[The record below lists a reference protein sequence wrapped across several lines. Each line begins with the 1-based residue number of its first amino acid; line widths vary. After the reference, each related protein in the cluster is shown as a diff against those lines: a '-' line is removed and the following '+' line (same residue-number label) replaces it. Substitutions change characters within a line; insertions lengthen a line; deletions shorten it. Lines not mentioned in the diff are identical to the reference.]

1 MVTRVSTPGNYSAVL
16 GNLLAA
22 QQRQQD
28 AGQRLS
34 TQKNGDDLKA
44 FSRNSEMLTGMR
56 SIHSRVATYQ
66 DQAII
71 VADRLANQ
79 DTGLNRIAD
88 AAGAV
93 RQAIADAIASGKADT
108 LMEEVQ
114 AQFKIAVDAINTRYN
129 GKYLFAGGQAE
140 TKPLPIDQLSDLSPL
155 PPLVPTVADL
165 YQDDLYKAS
174 ARIDDSTEIEFGVL
188 AKDLTLDM
196 MELFKS
202 IQEAPGPYNGPI
214 TPTQQLALE
223 QAMRD
228 WEGVRASVTSVT
240 ARNGMLQKRVD
251 EIRDDLVSRDNMLT
265 GMMGDIT
272 DADMASV
279 AAELE
284 QAQISVQAAAHVFK
298 TLQDSSLLNILR

>member
-1 MVTRVSTPGNYSAVL
+1 MVTRVSTPGNYAAML
-16 GNLLAA
+16 GNLTAA
-22 QQRQQD
+22 QERQQN
-28 AGQRLS
+28 AGIRLA

-44 FSRNSEMLTGMR
+44 FSRNSEVLTGMR
-56 SIHSRVATYQ
+56 SIHSRVSTYQ
-66 DQAII
+66 DQAVV

-79 DTGLNRIAD
+79 DTALNRIAD
-88 AAGAV
+88 AAAAV
-93 RQAIADAIASGKADT
+93 RQSIADAIASGKADT

-114 AQFKIAVDAINTRYN
+114 AQFKVAVDAINTRYN

-140 TKPLPIDQLSDLSPL
+140 TKPLPIDRLTDLSAP
-155 PPLVPTVADL
+155 VVVSEL
-165 YQDDLYKAS
+165 YQDDLFKVS
-174 ARIDDSTEIEFGVL
+174 ARVDDSTEIEFGVL
-188 AKDLTLDM
+188 AKELTQDM
-196 MELFKS
+196 MEKFQTL
-202 IQEAPGPYNGPI
+202 QDAGTPYNGPI
-214 TPTQQLALE
+214 TPAQQLELE

-240 ARNGMLQKRVD
+240 ARNGLLQKRVD
-251 EIRDDLVSRDNMLT
+251 EVRDDLVSRDNMLT

-298 TLQDSSLLNILR
+298 TLQDSSLLNFLR

>member
-16 GNLLAA
+16 ANLLAA
-22 QQRQQD
+22 QERQQN

-34 TQKNGDDLKA
+34 TQRNGDDLKA

-56 SIHSRVATYQ
+56 TIHSRVTVFQ

-79 DTGLNRIAD
+79 DTALNRIAD
-88 AAGAV
+88 AAAAV
-93 RQAIADAIASGKADT
+93 RQSIADAIASGKADT
-108 LMEEVQ
+108 LMEEVS

-129 GKYLFAGGQAE
+129 GKYLFAGGQA
-140 TKPLPIDQLSDLSPL
+140 TTQPLPVDQLSDLSTP
-155 PPLVPTVADL
+155 VIVADL
-165 YQDDLYKAS
+165 YQDDLFKAS
-174 ARIDDSTEIEFGVL
+174 AKIDDSTEIEVGVL
-188 AKDLTLDM
+188 AKELTLEM
-196 MELFKS
+196 MELF
-202 IQEAPGPYNGPI
+202 QTLQDAPVPYDGPI
-214 TPTQQLALE
+214 TPAQQVDLE

-228 WEGVRASVTSVT
+228 WEGVRASVTLTT
-240 ARNGMLQKRVD
+240 ARNGLLQKRVD

-265 GMMGDIT
+265 GMMGDVT

-298 TLQDSSLLNILR
+298 TLQDSSLLNLLR

>member
-16 GNLLAA
+16 SNLLAA
-22 QQRQQD
+22 QERQQH

-66 DQAII
+66 EQAIV

-79 DTGLNRIAD
+79 DTALNRIAD
-88 AAGAV
+88 AAAAV

-129 GKYLFAGGQAE
+129 GKYMFAGGQAS
-140 TKPLPIDQLSDLSPL
+140 TKPLPVDQLSDLATP
-155 PPLVPTVADL
+155 VVVGDL
-165 YQDDLYKAS
+165 YEDDLYKVS

-188 AKDLTLDM
+188 AKELTETMLEEFQALND
-196 MELFKS
+196 
-202 IQEAPGPYNGPI
+202 AATPYDGAI
-214 TPTQQLALE
+214 TPAQQLELE

-228 WEGVRASVTSVT
+228 WEDVRASVTQVA
-240 ARNGMLQKRVD
+240 ARNGLLQKRVD

-265 GMMGDIT
+265 GMMGDVT

-298 TLQDSSLLNILR
+298 TLQDNSLLNFLR